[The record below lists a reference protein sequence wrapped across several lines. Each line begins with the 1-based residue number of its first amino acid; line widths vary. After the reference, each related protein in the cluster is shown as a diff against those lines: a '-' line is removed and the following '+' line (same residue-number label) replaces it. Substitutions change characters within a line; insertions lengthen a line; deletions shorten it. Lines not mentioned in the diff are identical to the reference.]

1 MLPHQKI
8 HLFFLSFVVLSMLV
22 GCDHFDKAVFS
33 NPAAIISSE
42 QQAISS
48 AMSETAGE
56 LPPTEMPSEEVN
68 WDEPAKPQ
76 RDTSSAYWALRD
88 AFPLPDFQELSISK
102 ELEQMLENFFR
113 ENPDIIEQVEASRKW
128 LGLNVVLTDVTG
140 DHQPEVLIQRF
151 TNYGASDQTG
161 GLVSVYDL
169 ATAQHL
175 GDLWTNDPWCENM
188 GWYEGLH
195 KENTS
200 FLIIDYIFFR
210 TYDETEMSTELD
222 HVCYILWEINC
233 DGTHLTKFPLWLFM
247 NTTWFKPTGI
257 ERTECSLIDPS
268 YELAVGFSKDPY
280 SWYETVKS
288 ISREGCDPVIRD
300 SISQIRPVETIY
312 KKYAYID
319 DDGLKKK

>member
-1 MLPHQKI
+1 M
-8 HLFFLSFVVLSMLV
+8 FLSFVVLGMLV
-22 GCDHFDKAVFS
+22 GCGRFDKSIFPDS
-33 NPAAIISSE
+33 AAIASSE
-42 QQAISS
+42 QQTIS
-48 AMSETAGE
+48 ADMSETAGE
-56 LPPTEMPSEEVN
+56 PPSTEVPSSEVS
-68 WDEPAKPQ
+68 WDEPASPQ
-76 RDTSSAYWALRD
+76 HDPSSAYWALRD
-88 AFPLPDFQELSISK
+88 AFPLPDFQEVSISK
-102 ELEQMLENFFR
+102 EIEQMLENFFR
-113 ENPDIIEQVEASRKW
+113 EKSDIIEQIDASRKW
-128 LGLNVVLTDVTG
+128 LGLDVVLADVTG
-140 DHQPEVLIQRF
+140 DHQPEILIQRF

-195 KENTS
+195 KENAS

-210 TYDETEMSTELD
+210 TYDETELSTELD
-222 HVCYILWEINC
+222 HVSYILWEINY
-233 DGTHLTKFPLWLFM
+233 DGTHLTGFPHWLFM

-268 YELAVGFSKDPY
+268 YELAVNFSKDPY

-288 ISREGCDPVIRD
+288 MSREGCDPVIRD
-300 SISQIRPVETIY
+300 SISQIRPIETIY

-319 DDGLKKK
+319 GNGLKKK